1 MESYLS
7 TGTIND
13 ILELSQDIVERVGDC
28 SNFERKVKANSIFWK
43 NVRHIDGLTLQQD
56 IFSSKARIIDS
67 KGVQKANGSI
77 TAMSEK
83 LERMISKE
91 FLRPGDVIGISRGAY
106 EHYGIY
112 SGRGKV
118 IHYAGD
124 TTDFKGTVSIHEA
137 PFDEFLKNNADYFVI
152 SFEGKYPVK
161 IHSSTKFVSGG
172 YFDCGGIEWKSKYS
186 AKETLERARSRIGET
201 KYSIIN
207 NNCEHFAMWCKTGT
221 SESTRVIMIA
231 RYMLARGTSLGS
243 IRENRNDIVGYLAG

>member
-7 TGTIND
+7 TGSISD
-13 ILELSQDIVERVGDC
+13 IMELSQDIIERVGDG
-28 SNFERKVKANSIFWK
+28 SNLERKVKPNSIFWK
-43 NVRHIDGLTLQQD
+43 DVRKIDDLTLQQD
-56 IFSSKARIIDS
+56 CFSSKARIIDS

-83 LERMISKE
+83 LERMTAKD

-112 SGRGKV
+112 AGSGMV
-118 IHYAGD
+118 IHYAGN
-124 TTDFKGTVSIHEA
+124 TSDFKGAISIHEA
-137 PFDEFLKNNADYFVI
+137 PFDEFLKSDTDYFVI

-172 YFDCGGIEWKSKYS
+172 CFDCCNIKWKSKYS
-186 AKETLERARSRIGET
+186 AEETLERARSRIGEA
-201 KYSIIN
+201 KYSIIS

-221 SESTRVIMIA
+221 AESTQVKMIA
-231 RYMLARGTSLGS
+231 RYMLATGASLGS